1 MQTRHQYSKDVP
13 YTLSKS
19 LSKSNVEENKLNSI
33 DHTFQYLLLGS
44 NDKQLNT
51 LDPRRRLS

>member
-13 YTLSKS
+13 YNI
-19 LSKSNVEENKLNSI
+19 SKSNVEENKLNST